1 VVETQKTSGS
11 KEALLQV
18 CVALERQGRTVEA
31 MAAYQQLLESWP
43 GLPDAW
49 YNLARLQRQTGQYA
63 RALASYQEAL
73 ERGVNRPEEVHLNR
87 GVIFSDYLDQYDAA
101 ELELKKA
108 LEINS
113 LYVPALINYANL
125 HEDLGRR
132 EQAAQIYAR
141 LLVLDPDSPTALAR
155 YAGLKN
161 FSDPDDPLI
170 ERLRGALRSSGI
182 SVASRAN
189 LEFALGRALD
199 ATGSFDVA
207 FQVYRQANRHS
218 RESASSGTGHYDLAL
233 QEKLTDQLISV
244 FGKRTQPELQAPV
257 GAPQPV
263 FICGM
268 FRSGSTLLEQLL
280 AGHPDIT
287 AGGELD
293 FIPRA
298 VNFDLAPFP
307 ESFSSLKIERLERLA
322 AEYRAMIAERFPGA
336 INVTDKRPDN
346 FLYIGLIKA
355 LFPGA
360 KIIHTVRAALD
371 TCLSI
376 YFLNLDQSMSYAM
389 DLLDIGHYYREYR
402 RLMTHWKTLFAD
414 DMIDVNYDAL
424 VGDPKSQIEQAL
436 GFLRLDWDERCMRVP
451 PAGRAI
457 KTASVW
463 QAREPIH
470 TRSSGRS
477 SHYLKQLQE
486 LQKYIALEL

>member
-1 VVETQKTSGS
+1 MAETQTSSGS
-11 KEALLQV
+11 KEELLQA
-18 CVALERQGRTVEA
+18 CVALERQGRTAEA
-31 MAAYQQLLESWP
+31 SAAYQQLLESWP

-49 YNLARLQRQTGQYA
+49 YNLARLQRQAGQYA

-73 ERGVNRPEEVHLNR
+73 ERGVTRPEEVHLNR
-87 GVIFSDYLDQYDAA
+87 GVIFSDYLNRYDAA

-108 LEINS
+108 LEINP

-161 FSDPDDPLI
+161 FSNPKDPLI
-170 ERLRGALRSSGI
+170 ERLRGALESPGI
-182 SVASRAN
+182 SVASQAN
-189 LEFALGRALD
+189 LEFAYGRALD
-199 ATGSFDVA
+199 ATGSFDAA

-218 RESASSGTGHYDLAL
+218 RESAPPGSGDYDLAL
-233 QEKLTDQLISV
+233 QEKLTDQLIGV
-244 FGKRTQPELQAPV
+244 FGERARSEQQSPAGT
-257 GAPQPV
+257 PQPV

-287 AGGELD
+287 DGGELD

-307 ESFSSLKIERLERLA
+307 DSFSSLSVERLERLA
-322 AEYRAMIAERFPGA
+322 SEYQAMIAERFPGA
-336 INVTDKRPDN
+336 IKVTDKRPDN

-371 TCLSI
+371 NCLSI
-376 YFLNLDQSMSYAM
+376 YFLNLDQSMSYAL
-389 DLLDIGHYYREYR
+389 DLLDIGHYYRQYR
-402 RLMTHWKTLFAD
+402 RLMTHWKSLFPND
-414 DMIDVNYDAL
+414 IIDVSYDAL
-424 VGDPKSQIEQAL
+424 VRNPKSEIEQAL
-436 GFLRLDWDERCMRVP
+436 TFLGLGWDERCAGVP
-451 PAGRAI
+451 VAGRAI

-470 TRSSGRS
+470 VRSSGRA
-477 SHYLKQLQE
+477 SHYSKYLQE
-486 LQKYIALEL
+486 LQKYIAAAV

>member
-1 VVETQKTSGS
+1 MVETQKTSG
-11 KEALLQV
+11 KEEWLQV

-49 YNLARLQRQTGQYA
+49 YNLARLQRQTGHYA

-73 ERGVNRPEEVHLNR
+73 ERGVTRPEEVHLNR
-87 GVIFSDYLDQYDAA
+87 GVIFSDYLNQYEAA

-155 YAGLKN
+155 YAGLKT
-161 FSDPDDPLI
+161 FSGPNDPLI
-170 ERLRGALRSSGI
+170 ERMRVALKSSSI

-199 ATGSFDVA
+199 ATGNFDAA
-207 FQVYRQANRHS
+207 FQAYRQANRHS
-218 RESASSGTGHYDLAL
+218 RESAPPGTGHYDLAL
-233 QEKLTDQLISV
+233 QEKLTDRLINV
-244 FGKRTQPELQAPV
+244 FGKRARSELQSHV

-307 ESFSSLKIERLERLA
+307 ESFSSLRIERLERLA

-336 INVTDKRPDN
+336 TNVTDKRPDN

-355 LFPGA
+355 LFPRA
-360 KIIHTVRAALD
+360 KIIHSVRAALD
-371 TCLSI
+371 NCLSI
-376 YFLNLDQSMSYAM
+376 YFLNLDQSMSYAL
-389 DLLDIGHYYREYR
+389 DLLDIGHYYRQYR
-402 RLMTHWKTLFAD
+402 RLMTHWKMLFPD
-414 DMIDVNYDAL
+414 DIIDVSYDAL
-424 VGDPKSQIEQAL
+424 VKDPKSQVEQTLKFL
-436 GFLRLDWDERCMRVP
+436 GLQWDERCARVP
-451 PAGRAI
+451 AAGRAI

-470 TRSSGRS
+470 TRSSGRAD
-477 SHYLKQLQE
+477 HYSKHLQE
-486 LQKYIALEL
+486 LQKYIAQSL

>member
-1 VVETQKTSGS
+1 MVEAQKASGS
-11 KEALLQV
+11 KEEMLQL
-18 CVALERQGRTVEA
+18 CIALERQGRTVEA

-73 ERGVNRPEEVHLNR
+73 ERGVTRPEEVHLNR
-87 GVIFSDYLDQYDAA
+87 GVIFSDYLNQYDAA

-155 YAGLKN
+155 YAGLKT
-161 FSDPDDPLI
+161 FTDPDDPLI
-170 ERLRGALRSSGI
+170 ERLRGALTSAAI

-189 LEFALGRALD
+189 LEFAYGRALD
-199 ATGSFDVA
+199 ATGNFDAA

-218 RESASSGTGHYDLAL
+218 RESAAPGTGYYDLAL
-233 QEKLTDQLISV
+233 QERLTGQLINL
-244 FGKRTQPELQAPV
+244 FGKRTRSELQPPV
-257 GAPQPV
+257 VAPQPV

-280 AGHPDIT
+280 AGHPGIT

-293 FIPRA
+293 IIPRA

-307 ESFSSLKIERLERLA
+307 ESFSSLSIERLERLA
-322 AEYRAMIAERFPGA
+322 AEYRATIAERFPGA
-336 INVTDKRPDN
+336 TNVIDKRPDN

-371 TCLSI
+371 NCLSI

-389 DLLDIGHYYREYR
+389 DLLDIGHYYLQYR
-402 RLMTHWKTLFAD
+402 RLMTHWKTLFPD
-414 DMIDVNYDAL
+414 DLLDVSYDAL
-424 VGDPKSQIEQAL
+424 VKDPKYQVKQAL
-436 GFLRLDWDERCMRVP
+436 EFLGLGWDERCASVP

-470 TRSSGRS
+470 ARSSGRAN
-477 SHYLKQLQE
+477 HYSKHLQE
-486 LQKYIALEL
+486 LQKYIASGL

>member
-1 VVETQKTSGS
+1 MAEMLKSSGS
-11 KEALLQV
+11 KEELLQV
-18 CVALERQGRTVEA
+18 CVALERQGRPAEA

-49 YNLARLQRQTGQYA
+49 YNFARLQRQTGQYT
-63 RALASYQEAL
+63 RALTSYQEAL
-73 ERGVNRPEEVHLNR
+73 ERGVTRPEEVHLNR
-87 GVIFSDYLDQYDAA
+87 GVIFSDYLNQYDAA
-101 ELELKKA
+101 ERELKKA
-108 LEINS
+108 LEINP

-132 EQAAQIYAR
+132 DQAAQIYAR

-170 ERLRGALRSSGI
+170 ERLRSALNLSGI

-189 LEFALGRALD
+189 LEFAYGRALD
-199 ATGSFDVA
+199 ATGNFDAA

-218 RESASSGTGHYDLAL
+218 RESASPGTGHYDMAL

-244 FGKRTQPELQAPV
+244 FGKRTRSDLQSPA

-280 AGHPDIT
+280 AGHPGIT

-336 INVTDKRPDN
+336 INVIDKRPDN

-360 KIIHTVRAALD
+360 KIVHTVRAALD
-371 TCLSI
+371 NCLSI

-389 DLLDIGHYYREYR
+389 DLLDIGHYYRQYR
-402 RLMTHWKTLFAD
+402 RLMSHWKALYPD
-414 DMIDVNYDAL
+414 DIIDVSYDAL
-424 VGDPKSQIEQAL
+424 VKNPKAEIEQAL
-436 GFLRLDWDERCMRVP
+436 KFLSLDWNERCAMVP
-451 PAGRAI
+451 AAGRAI

-470 TRSSGRS
+470 GRSSGRAE
-477 SHYLKQLQE
+477 HYSKHLNE
-486 LQKYIALEL
+486 LQKYIASCL